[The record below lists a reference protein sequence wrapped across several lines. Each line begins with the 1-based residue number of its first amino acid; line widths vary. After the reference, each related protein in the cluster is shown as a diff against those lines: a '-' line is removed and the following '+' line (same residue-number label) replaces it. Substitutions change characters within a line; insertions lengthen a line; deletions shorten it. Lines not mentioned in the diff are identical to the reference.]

1 MIKYIGAGVIFLL
14 SFYLS
19 SEHRRYSRRRLLEGE
34 ASLAFMKALRRDLG
48 CFLRPISE
56 WAQDY
61 EDSVFME
68 SGFLSLLRE
77 GASLGEAYRI
87 SEPNFNM
94 SEAAKKSLSSFCAAF
109 GRGYLEDELRLA
121 DAHIA
126 ELEASLAAER
136 TNTPKSCRL
145 VGTLAAAG
153 SFAIV
158 ILLI

>member
-1 MIKYIGAGVIFLL
+1 MLKYIGAGVIFLL
-14 SFYLS
+14 SFYIS
-19 SEHRRYSRRRLLEGE
+19 SEHRRYIRRRLLEGE
-34 ASLAFMKALRRDLG
+34 ASLAFMRALRRDLG

-56 WAQDY
+56 WAKEY
-61 EDSVFME
+61 EDSVFLE

-77 GASLGEAYRI
+77 GVALCEAYRI

-94 SEAAKKSLSSFCAAF
+94 SEAAKSSLSSFCAAF

-126 ELEASLAAER
+126 ELEESLASER
-136 TNTPKSCRL
+136 ASASKGCRL
-145 VGTLAAAG
+145 VGTLAASA